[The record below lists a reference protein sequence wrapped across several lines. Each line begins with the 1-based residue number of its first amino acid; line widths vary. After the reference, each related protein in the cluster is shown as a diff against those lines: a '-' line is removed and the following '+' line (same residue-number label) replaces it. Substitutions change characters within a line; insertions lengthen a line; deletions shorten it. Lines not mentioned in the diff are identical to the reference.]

1 MYVQIFDRYIKNL
14 EGKYPSF
21 SYVPLARIYVNSK
34 TSESYDSELVAKH
47 FDKCP
52 LSNPFRIYPSKER
65 VYFKEM
71 KAIAKKVFSYNKRI
85 SEYYELKKNGKAGIA
100 REFALSEGITY
111 NDKNS
116 KTHLGKRIKL
126 SPLVKIMFKDVVSEN
141 PSSIVKE
148 IINFN
153 SYYYKDLAPGNKAS
167 LSNLKITYML
177 LFQKPAE
184 VWAAVIRKRYK
195 KLDHDNLINEI
206 ISIQNI
212 QKSHLKNK
220 TADIPQQNDDKN
232 KTKSVY
238 KPLKEG
244 ETLTLR
250 KVTGKFDAQKYKEF
264 LKDMEEYDKK
274 NAKIRKEYTNKVL
287 KEHYNSVP
295 NNDTVD
301 SSLITSTESDMIIKT
316 CNKHKETLLDME
328 DSFHNIPTKRIYTC
342 LHYDNNKPEKY
353 CLDLQLIV
361 DTWEHEN
368 DRYRI
373 YSIGMAKI
381 PISVNEMQDIAIHV
395 YEYTKA
401 VREYKEI
408 LNNDSKKAFKFAR
421 IHGLTYRK
429 HNNEYGVGDFIE
441 LSPTVRYML
450 RDLRRKH
457 PSILLQKIINLNFDN
472 SGNPTSYDFRTM
484 KQLYGNIAS
493 GNLNTIYSE
502 IVQIISPYK
511 ELKKEL
517 EELQIL
523 FAGKRRNKNKSS
535 TSDQNIKTYS
545 LYDSLK
551 NIMGSDG
558 LKQQGCSNSR
568 NQGRQ
573 QGCSNIRQQGYS
585 PEKNYSCKCTCME
598 TNNNNDSTLTLD
610 YSTLK
615 DSLMESLTNNTFSNT
630 MSYFNPNSIS
640 LNDDNSLWIV
650 M

>member
-1 MYVQIFDRYIKNL
+1 
-14 EGKYPSF
+14 
-21 SYVPLARIYVNSK
+21 
-34 TSESYDSELVAKH
+34 
-47 FDKCP
+47 
-52 LSNPFRIYPSKER
+52 
-65 VYFKEM
+65 M
-71 KAIAKKVFSYNKRI
+71 K
-85 SEYYELKKNGKAGIA
+85 
-100 REFALSEGITY
+100 
-111 NDKNS
+111 
-116 KTHLGKRIKL
+116 
-126 SPLVKIMFKDVVSEN
+126 
-141 PSSIVKE
+141 
-148 IINFN
+148 
-153 SYYYKDLAPGNKAS
+153 
-167 LSNLKITYML
+167 
-177 LFQKPAE
+177 
-184 VWAAVIRKRYK
+184 
-195 KLDHDNLINEI
+195 
-206 ISIQNI
+206 
-212 QKSHLKNK
+212 
-220 TADIPQQNDDKN
+220 
-232 KTKSVY
+232 
-238 KPLKEG
+238 
-244 ETLTLR
+244 
-250 KVTGKFDAQKYKEF
+250 
-264 LKDMEEYDKK
+264 EYDKK

-287 KEHYNSVP
+287 KEYYNSVP

-353 CLDLQLIV
+353 CLDLQLIM
-361 DTWEHEN
+361 DTWAHEN

-381 PISVNEMQDIAIHV
+381 PISVSEMQDIAIHV

-484 KQLYGNIAS
+484 KQLYSNIAS

-523 FAGKRRNKNKSS
+523 FAGKRQSKSKG
-535 TSDQNIKTYS
+535 TISDQNNQSYS
-545 LYDSLK
+545 LFDSLK
-551 NIMGSDG
+551 NMRNDS
-558 LKQQGCSNSR
+558 LKQKECSSIRKQEYNDFK
-568 NQGRQ
+568 Q
-573 QGCSNIRQQGYS
+573 QECGSMKQNGYS
-585 PEKNYSCKCTCME
+585 GLPEKNYSCTCTCVA
-598 TNNNNDSTLTLD
+598 NNNNDSTLTLD

-615 DSLMESLTNNTFSNT
+615 NSLMKSFTKDTCSDT
-630 MSYFNPNSIS
+630 MSYFNPNGISLNSIS
-640 LNDDNSLWIV
+640 SNDDNSLWIV

>member
-1 MYVQIFDRYIKNL
+1 
-14 EGKYPSF
+14 
-21 SYVPLARIYVNSK
+21 
-34 TSESYDSELVAKH
+34 
-47 FDKCP
+47 
-52 LSNPFRIYPSKER
+52 
-65 VYFKEM
+65 
-71 KAIAKKVFSYNKRI
+71 
-85 SEYYELKKNGKAGIA
+85 
-100 REFALSEGITY
+100 
-111 NDKNS
+111 
-116 KTHLGKRIKL
+116 
-126 SPLVKIMFKDVVSEN
+126 
-141 PSSIVKE
+141 
-148 IINFN
+148 
-153 SYYYKDLAPGNKAS
+153 
-167 LSNLKITYML
+167 
-177 LFQKPAE
+177 
-184 VWAAVIRKRYK
+184 
-195 KLDHDNLINEI
+195 
-206 ISIQNI
+206 
-212 QKSHLKNK
+212 
-220 TADIPQQNDDKN
+220 
-232 KTKSVY
+232 
-238 KPLKEG
+238 
-244 ETLTLR
+244 
-250 KVTGKFDAQKYKEF
+250 
-264 LKDMEEYDKK
+264 MEEYDKK

-287 KEHYNSVP
+287 KEYYNSVP

-301 SSLITSTESDMIIKT
+301 SNLITSTESDMIIKT

-328 DSFHNIPTKRIYTC
+328 DSFHNIPFKRIYTC

-421 IHGLTYRK
+421 THGLTYRK

-484 KQLYGNIAS
+484 KQLYSNIAS

-551 NIMGSDG
+551 NIMGNDS

-573 QGCSNIRQQGYS
+573 QGCSNIRQHGYS

>member
-34 TSESYDSELVAKH
+34 TSEGYDSELLAKH

-65 VYFKEM
+65 VYVNEM
-71 KAIAKKVFSYNKRI
+71 KEIAKKVFSYNKRI

-111 NDKNS
+111 KKNS

-206 ISIQNI
+206 IAIQNI

-220 TADIPQQNDDKN
+220 MADITQQNDDKN
-232 KTKSVY
+232 KTNVY

-244 ETLTLR
+244 DILTFR
-250 KVTGKFDAQKYKEF
+250 KFSKGKIDNNEYKEF
-264 LKDMEEYDKK
+264 LKDMEVYDKK
-274 NAKIRKEYTNKVL
+274 IRKIRKEYTDKL
-287 KEHYNSVP
+287 LEGYYNSD
-295 NNDTVD
+295 NDKVD
-301 SSLITSTESDMIIKT
+301 SNLITSTESDMIIKT

-381 PISVNEMQDIAIHV
+381 PISVNEMQKIAIHV

-408 LNNDSKKAFKFAR
+408 LNNDSTNAFKFAHK
-421 IHGLTYRK
+421 HGLTYRK

-457 PSILLQKIINLNFDN
+457 PSILLQKIIDLNFDN
-472 SGNPTSYDFRTM
+472 SVNPTSYDFRTM
-484 KQLYGNIAS
+484 KLLYSNIAS

-502 IVQIISPYK
+502 IVKIISPYK

-535 TSDQNIKTYS
+535 TFTKTYS
-545 LYDSLK
+545 LYDNLK
-551 NIMGSDG
+551 NIMGNDG

-615 DSLMESLTNNTFSNT
+615 DSLMESLTNNTFSDT